1 MERNVATWPRCVLV
15 YECLIVCTRHTH
27 THTHKTYT
35 HTHVGSRGVLSRV
48 HVHRVMALDFN
59 HEGNLLVTYGGYAYP
74 SLPRHLRR
82 VCLSLPTSSPAA
94 GYGYAS
100 LPTSS
105 PAVGVPPICHQG
117 DNLLVTYAGS
127 ALYLRRHLLSSSVYI
142 ASASPAVCL
151 FIFFVCVCVC
161 VCVNVCIMSSSEDG
175 RTTICVYEWRSGR
188 VRLQV
193 QQQSVCV

>member
-59 HEGNLLVTYGGYAYP
+59 HEGNLLVTYG
-74 SLPRHLRR
+74 
-82 VCLSLPTSSPAA
+82 
-94 GYGYAS
+94 GYAS